1 MYILTEEPSGG
12 RQSDAF
18 GVLDNAF
25 GTEEFSEGQAI
36 TVISN
41 GLECGPNEA
50 ASVLA
55 GLVSGGYVSEID

>member
-1 MYILTEEPSGG
+1 MYILTDEPGGG
-12 RQSDAF
+12 RQADAF
-18 GVLDNAF
+18 GALDNAF

-50 ASVLA
+50 ASILSR
-55 GLVSGGYVSEID
+55 LVSGGHVSETD